1 MTVVDTYIV
10 TLCKTSLIDND
21 SFPIIEL
28 KYKPTNFKRRTASQT
43 RTEEQNTMY

>member
-10 TLCKTSLIDND
+10 TLCKTSLIDNY

-28 KYKPTNFKRRTASQT
+28 KYKPTNFERRTASQT